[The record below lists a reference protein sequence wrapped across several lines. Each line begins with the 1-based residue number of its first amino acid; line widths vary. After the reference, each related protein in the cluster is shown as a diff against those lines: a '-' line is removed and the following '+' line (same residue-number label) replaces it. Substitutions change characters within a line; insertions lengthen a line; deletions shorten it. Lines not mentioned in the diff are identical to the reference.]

1 MRKLLLTT
9 LFAFIAIVTP
19 VSAQE
24 ESDLYKS
31 ENLYFVLND
40 ANKTA
45 TLSSW
50 KRVHDGVYDNQNC
63 YSGNIVVPEKLAN
76 GYTVTGI
83 GDECFNVCSELTSVT
98 LPGTL
103 KTIGEYAFSYCS
115 KLTSISIPGSVES
128 IYNYCFHECRAIETL
143 TIEDSDKPLS
153 IGISTFNIG
162 SVFYELFGLKTV
174 YVGRN
179 IESERPAFI
188 SCRSIKSIKF
198 GKKVTALQ
206 KSMCNGADALE
217 ELDLRASITEI
228 PEKAFY
234 YCYAL
239 RRIVMSTN
247 SSISIIGDDA
257 FTCCNITGIDL
268 SKLKLTSIGRYTFSY
283 NVNATFLNLPETL
296 TSVGDHAFENC
307 RSLTE
312 ITCDAITPPS
322 CGGGEVFGSVD
333 WKNCKL
339 IVPEGSVDAYKSAF
353 VWKNFFN
360 IESGINETKNESTFI
375 KDSYSVSGQ
384 RTTGSYRG
392 LTIQRTNDGQAR
404 KVIVR

>member
-1 MRKLLLTT
+1 MKKLLL
-9 LFAFIAIVTP
+9 LCMAFIVTAN

-24 ESDLYKS
+24 ESGLYKS
-31 ENLYFVLND
+31 ENLYYVLDD

-50 KRVHDGVYDNQNC
+50 KRLHNGAYDNYNC

-83 GDECFNVCSELTSVT
+83 GDECFNVCTELTSVT

-128 IYNYCFHECRAIETL
+128 IDNYCFHECRAIETL
-143 TIEDSDKPLS
+143 NIEDSDNPLS
-153 IGISTFNIG
+153 IGISTFNLG
-162 SVFYELFGLKTV
+162 TVFYELFGLKTV

-179 IESERPAFI
+179 IESERPAFN

-198 GKKVTALQ
+198 GNKVTALQ

-217 ELDLRASITEI
+217 EADISTSITEI

-239 RRIVMSTN
+239 CRLALGNNTSV
-247 SSISIIGDDA
+247 IGDDA
-257 FTCCNITGIDL
+257 FTCCNLPGINL
-268 SKLKLTSIGRYTFSY
+268 KKVKLTSIGRYAFSY
-283 NVNATFLNLPETL
+283 NVNATFLELPETL
-296 TSVGDHAFENC
+296 TYVSDLAFNNC

-312 ITCDAITPPS
+312 ITCDAVTPPS

-360 IESGINETKNESTFI
+360 IESGINETKNESTVV

-384 RTTGSYRG
+384 RTTGNYRG
-392 LTIQRTNDGQAR
+392 LTIQRTNDGQTR